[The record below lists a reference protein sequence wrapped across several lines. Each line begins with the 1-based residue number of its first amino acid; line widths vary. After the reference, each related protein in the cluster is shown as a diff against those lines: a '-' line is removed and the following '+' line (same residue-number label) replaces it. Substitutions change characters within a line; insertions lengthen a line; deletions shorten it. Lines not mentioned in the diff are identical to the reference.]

1 MGLKTIR
8 SVTTLRVYGALDGR
22 NGLGDI
28 GPEVERREYRGRG
41 GLGEKRER
49 TKTGDR

>member
-28 GPEVERREYRGRG
+28 GPEVEGREWRGRCRR
-41 GLGEKRER
+41 GEKREKI
-49 TKTGDR
+49 KTADR